1 MDVRVEFLEW
11 GFEGIINT
19 HEDVAS
25 LKRLFEDE
33 HIERE
38 KLKAQMAKLMAAV
51 SNLSST
57 DHGSENHDH
66 AGCHN
71 HDYIDRELKWQ
82 NLEIPIF
89 DGEDVFG

>member
-1 MDVRVEFLEW
+1 
-11 GFEGIINT
+11 
-19 HEDVAS
+19 
-25 LKRLFEDE
+25 
-33 HIERE
+33 
-38 KLKAQMAKLMAAV
+38 MAKLMAAV

-89 DGEDVFG
+89 DGEDVFGQTNKVERYFEIKGVKE